1 MTLLVMS
8 ENVGFSQVLM
18 QNGIKVLW
26 DGKRR
31 IYITAPSKMM
41 NKTNGLCGF
50 YDGNQRN
57 DFMTPQDIQEPI
69 ALHFGNSWQ
78 TSTENCKPAS
88 DLVNDDTCD
97 LNVDRLH
104 NASNYCEYLK
114 NEVFS
119 GNFC

>member
-1 MTLLVMS
+1 
-8 ENVGFSQVLM
+8 M

-31 IYITAPSKMM
+31 VYITAPSEMM

-78 TSTENCKPAS
+78 TSTKDCKTAS
-88 DLVNDDTCD
+88 V
-97 LNVDRLH
+97 LH
-104 NASNYCEYLK
+104 KSYTFLQHRHTG
-114 NEVFS
+114 NEKCNH
-119 GNFC
+119 GIILPLYI